1 MVYIEPYIY
10 IYIERERET
19 HIIQNTSTYWV
30 YPILWNFLEVPHLI
44 LNTFGMGWE
53 TKILCR
59 ICRQTWEQQ
68 RFLGGWTRLCFKM
81 ILKTDLNIL
90 KLFLSKINGQL
101 IQSSRTLVF
110 KTHKVLGFQ
119 ILRQPQIKISWL
131 FVVRPWSISM
141 RSQTQAEWCYAVG
154 CCTCGFSS
162 MVCAC
167 SGWGLR
173 RSVAPEVSVVKL
185 RSPLLPVSGLRWPWQ
200 VRGALSWSRW

>member
-1 MVYIEPYIY
+1 MA
-10 IYIERERET
+10 
-19 HIIQNTSTYWV
+19 
-30 YPILWNFLEVPHLI
+30 
-44 LNTFGMGWE
+44 
-53 TKILCR
+53 
-59 ICRQTWEQQ
+59 TW
-68 RFLGGWTRLCFKM
+68 
-81 ILKTDLNIL
+81 
-90 KLFLSKINGQL
+90 SS
-101 IQSSRTLVF
+101 QSSRTLVF

-173 RSVAPEVSVVKL
+173 RSVAPEVSGIKL
-185 RSPLLPVSGLRWPWQ
+185 RSPWNYLLVVFDDHDKCGVHLAGVGGKATFHPWTGYCSMVFSGVAYYRLMVLHQELRACGWRRQGKQAPDLEGVWLS
-200 VRGALSWSRW
+200 ALRMMTIWIHTVWLWAVKVNF